1 MLRNRWLEASTHGRA
16 VSIRR
21 YRDISLPIAEEYA
34 KTGNRN
40 IRSRVTSDP
49 NTFHSTIW
57 LFEATYRNF

>member
-1 MLRNRWLEASTHGRA
+1 MVAQ
-16 VSIRR
+16 
-21 YRDISLPIAEEYA
+21 YRSAGTAILAFPVAEEYA